1 MLARSSMGKIFN
13 ADVFDL
19 MMGNGNT
26 PLQRLDKNYPLMPFS
41 KEQLNDFHIPMNFIR
56 RNKLTQTFLLKG
68 LQKKASD
75 LMKLL
80 KEKYKVDQE

>member
-1 MLARSSMGKIFN
+1 
-13 ADVFDL
+13 
-19 MMGNGNT
+19 
-26 PLQRLDKNYPLMPFS
+26 
-41 KEQLNDFHIPMNFIR
+41 MNFIR

-80 KEKYKVDQE
+80 EEKYKVDQE